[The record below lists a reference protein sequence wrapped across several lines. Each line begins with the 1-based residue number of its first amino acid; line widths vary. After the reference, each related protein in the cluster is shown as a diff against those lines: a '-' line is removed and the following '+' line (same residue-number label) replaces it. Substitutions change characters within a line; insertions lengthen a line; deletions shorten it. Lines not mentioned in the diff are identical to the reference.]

1 MVLAIDIGNTHIVF
15 GGFENDDLVFTA
27 RLSTDTTCT
36 EDEYASKLINI
47 MMVHGIN
54 REHIEGAVISSVV
67 PPITS
72 IMKKAI
78 SFVFDA
84 KVVVVGPGVKTG
96 INLHCDVPSSVGAD
110 IICSCVA
117 TSKIYGSPALIIDM
131 GTATKMILLGENGA
145 FEGVSIIPGVMIGLN
160 ALSSGTAQLPQ
171 VNLENPGRVIAK
183 NTVDCMKSGVIYGNA
198 SMLDGMIDKV
208 YEEYGKEIPVYA
220 TGGLA
225 STIVKYCRKKI
236 TLNDQLVLLGLN
248 YIFKKNI
255 S

>member
-1 MVLAIDIGNTHIVF
+1 MVLAVDIGNTHIVF
-15 GGFENDDLVFTA
+15 GGFEEDNLVFTA
-27 RLSTDTTCT
+27 RVSTDITST

-47 MMVHGIN
+47 MTVHGIDKSQ
-54 REHIEGAVISSVV
+54 ISGAVISSVV
-67 PPITS
+67 PPITTV
-72 IMKKAI
+72 MKKAI
-78 SFVFDA
+78 SFLVDV
-84 KVVVVGPGVKTG
+84 KVIVVGPGIKTG

-117 TSKIYGSPALIIDM
+117 THNLYGSPALIVDM
-131 GTATKMILLGENGA
+131 GTATKMILVSDEGA

-160 ALSSGTAQLPQ
+160 ALSCGTAQLPQ
-171 VNLENPGRVIAK
+171 VSLENPGRVIGK

-198 SMLDGMIDKV
+198 SMIDGMIDKV

-225 STIVKYCRKKI
+225 STIVKYCRKEI

-248 YIFKKNI
+248 IIFKKNA
-255 S
+255 

>member
-15 GGFENDDLVFTA
+15 GGFEGDDLVFTA
-27 RLSTDTTCT
+27 RISTDTVCT

-47 MMVHGIN
+47 MTVHNIDKDRISGV
-54 REHIEGAVISSVV
+54 VISSVV

-78 SFVFDA
+78 NFLVD
-84 KVVVVGPGVKTG
+84 VNVIVVGPGVKTG

-117 TSKIYGSPALIIDM
+117 THNIYGSPALIVDM
-131 GTATKMILLGENGA
+131 GTATKMILVSDQGA

-160 ALSSGTAQLPQ
+160 ALSVGTAQLPQ

-198 SMLDGMIDKV
+198 SMIDGMIDKI

-225 STIVKYCRKKI
+225 STIVKYCRKEI
-236 TLNDQLVLLGLN
+236 TLNEQLVLLGLN
-248 YIFKKNI
+248 IIYKKNA
-255 S
+255 

>member
-1 MVLAIDIGNTHIVF
+1 MILAVDIGNTHIVF
-15 GGFENDDLVFTA
+15 GGFENDELVFTA
-27 RLSTDTTCT
+27 RISTDTTCT

-47 MMVHGIN
+47 MTVHGIDKN
-54 REHIEGAVISSVV
+54 SIDGAVISSVV

-78 SFVFDA
+78 NFLVDV
-84 KVVVVGPGVKTG
+84 KVIVVGPGVKTG

-110 IICSCVA
+110 IICCCVA
-117 TSKIYGSPALIIDM
+117 THNIYGSPALIVDM
-131 GTATKMILLGENGA
+131 GTATKMILVSDQGA

-160 ALSSGTAQLPQ
+160 ALSVGTAQLPQ

-198 SMLDGMIDKV
+198 SMIDGMIDKI

-225 STIVKYCRKKI
+225 STIVKYCRKEI

-248 YIFKKNI
+248 IIYKKNA
-255 S
+255 

>member
-1 MVLAIDIGNTHIVF
+1 MILAVDIGNSHIVF
-15 GGFENDDLVFTA
+15 GGFEEDELVFTA
-27 RLSTDTTCT
+27 RISTDTTAT
-36 EDEYASKLINI
+36 EDEYASKIISIMSVHNI
-47 MMVHGIN
+47 SKDQV
-54 REHIEGAVISSVV
+54 EGAIISSVV

-78 SFVFDA
+78 SFIADV
-84 KVVVVGPGVKTG
+84 KVIVVGPGVKTG
-96 INLHCDVPSSVGAD
+96 INLHCDVPSTVGAD

-117 TSKIYGSPALIIDM
+117 THNLYGSPALIVDM
-131 GTATKMILLGENGA
+131 GTATKMILVSDQGA

-198 SMLDGMIDKV
+198 SMIDGMIDKV

-225 STIVKYCRKKI
+225 PTIVKYCSKEI
-236 TLNDQLVLLGLN
+236 TLNSELVLLGLN
-248 YIFKKNI
+248 LIYKKNA
-255 S
+255 